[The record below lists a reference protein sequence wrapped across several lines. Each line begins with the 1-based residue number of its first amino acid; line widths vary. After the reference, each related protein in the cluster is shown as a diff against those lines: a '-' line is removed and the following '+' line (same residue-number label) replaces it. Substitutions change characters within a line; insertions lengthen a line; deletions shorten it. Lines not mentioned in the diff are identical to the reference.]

1 MGFVHLHVHTEYSLL
16 DGSNKI
22 NEYVSRVKELGQ
34 TAAAIT
40 DHGVMFGC
48 IDFYKEALAQGIKP
62 ILGCEVYVSPGSRFD
77 RDNTVSDERYYHL
90 VLLAENS
97 TGYSNLIRIVSA
109 GFTEGF
115 YYKPRVDRELLRRYH
130 EGIIA
135 LSACLAGEVP
145 RHITAGD
152 YEGAKKAALDHLD
165 IFGEGRYFLE
175 LQDHGIPAQNHVNQ
189 MLIRMHE
196 ETGIPLVATNDVHY
210 TYAED
215 VDAHDIL
222 LCIQTQKKVQ
232 DENRMRYEGGQ
243 YYVKSG
249 EEMEQL
255 FSYIPEAVRNTEM
268 IAERCNV
275 EIAFGER
282 KIPAYDTPEGK
293 TSSEYLEELC
303 EEGMRRKYGEAYRT
317 ERPELAERLKYELD
331 TIRGMGFVDYFLIV
345 WDYVHF
351 AKNHG
356 IIVGPGRGSAAGS
369 IVSYALGITELDPI
383 RYDLLFERFLNP
395 ERVSMPDIDVDFCF
409 ERRQEVIDYV
419 VRKYGRDRVVQIVTF
434 GTMAARGVI
443 RDVGRAL
450 DMPYSECD
458 RIAKMI
464 PKELN
469 ITLDRAL
476 QENPDLARE
485 YQENESTRYL
495 IDMSRRLEGL
505 PRNTSMH
512 AAGVV
517 ISGRPAVEY
526 VPLSRAQDGSI
537 TTQYTMTTLE
547 ELGLLKMDFLG
558 LRTLTVIQN
567 AVRLVNDRAR
577 GQSGSGCGN
586 ASGSESVS
594 GSGHASVSG
603 NGNENAEMLRPDG
616 GTYPLDVNQ
625 VDYNDPRV
633 MEMIGRGRCEG
644 VFQLESSGMK
654 SFMKELKPHTLEDI
668 IAGIALYRPGPM
680 DFIPRYIRGKEHPES
695 VTYDTPLMEPILKN
709 TYGCIV
715 YQEQVMQIVRGL
727 GGYSMGRADLVRR
740 AMSKKKASVMEKER
754 KNFIYGNPEEQ
765 VPGCIAEGIPEE
777 VASHIFDEM
786 TDFAKY
792 AFNKSHAAAYAVVSF
807 QTAYLKY
814 YYPAE
819 YMAALLTS
827 VIDNPSKCAEYLM
840 HCRALNIGIL
850 PPSVN
855 EGEGRFTT
863 ETKEGEDGSHLCI
876 RCGMYA
882 IKSVGRGVIDSLV
895 AKREREG
902 PYLSFRDFLERTY
915 GRDMNKRAIE
925 NLIHAGACDCFEGT
939 RKQLMAVYPG
949 MLEQVALEAK
959 ESITGQM
966 SLFDFMKPEEKKRYE
981 NALPDIGDFTKETR
995 LAFEKEVLGIY
1006 LSGHP
1011 MDEYEDLWRSRITAV
1026 STDFALDEETGSTR
1040 VQQDARVVIGG
1051 MITSKSVKYTKQGKT
1066 MAFITV
1072 EDLLGSVEVIV
1083 FPGSYEKYRDLLEE
1097 DEKVFIEGRVSVED
1111 DKASKLFAEKIS
1123 RFSDVPRELWVAC
1136 ADMDEYLRVQ
1146 GELQDLAGQ
1155 SEGIDELYVF
1165 LRDSRQYRRIVSGSG
1180 IFISPE
1186 TVAAFRA
1193 FFGERNVTVR
1203 TKKR

>member
-97 TGYSNLIRIVSA
+97 IGYSNLIRIVSA

-249 EEMEQL
+249 EEMDRL

-275 EIAFGER
+275 EITFGER

-293 TSSEYLEELC
+293 TSSEYLDELC

-469 ITLDRAL
+469 ITLDKAL

-577 GQSGSGCGN
+577 GQSGSGNGNVSGSVSVSGNGN

-594 GSGHASVSG
+594 ESGDASGSGYG
-603 NGNENAEMLRPDG
+603 NAEMLRPDG

-633 MEMIGRGRCEG
+633 MDMIGRGRCEG

-765 VPGCIAEGIPEE
+765 VPGCIAEGIPED

-863 ETKEGEDGSHLCI
+863 ETKEGEDGPHLCI

-1155 SEGIDELYVF
+1155 SEGQ
-1165 LRDSRQYRRIVSGSG
+1165 RDSANK
-1180 IFISPE
+1180 E
-1186 TVAAFRA
+1186 TLKMMLFCLTMSR
-1193 FFGERNVTVR
+1193 
-1203 TKKR
+1203 